1 MNASRRSFVRA
12 SSFAGIAA
20 AIAASF
26 PRLALGQ
33 LNGAKGPIVKLPK
46 EVLISPLYNLSRMN
60 FYNCIGSTFTFAHP
74 THSKVGLRLIE
85 VVDLKPLY
93 GKGRP
98 ASKECFSLTFQG
110 PFGMVFPQGTYAVT
124 GSKLGP
130 FELFIV
136 PTGEP
141 HPQGLLY
148 EANINRLYP

>member
-1 MNASRRSFVRA
+1 MNVSRRSFVRA

-20 AIAASF
+20 AIAASL

-33 LNGAKGPIVKLPK
+33 LNAAKGPIVKLPK
-46 EVLISPLYNLSRMN
+46 EVLASPLYNLSRMN
-60 FYNCIGSTFTFAHP
+60 FYSSIGSTFTFAHP
-74 THSKVGLRLIE
+74 THGKVGLRLIE

-93 GKGRP
+93 GKGLP

-110 PFGMVFPQGTYAVT
+110 PFGMVLPQGTYAVT

-136 PTGEP
+136 PTDEQSP
-141 HPQGLLY
+141 RGLLY

>member
-1 MNASRRSFVRA
+1 MNRSRRSFIRA

-33 LNGAKGPIVKLPK
+33 QKTAKGPITQLPK
-46 EVLISPLYNLSRMN
+46 EVYASPLYNLSMMN
-60 FYNCIGSTFTFAHP
+60 FYNSIKTTFTFAHP

-85 VVDLKPLY
+85 VADLKPLY

-98 ASKECFSLTFQG
+98 ASKECFSLTFLG
-110 PFGMVFPQGTYAVT
+110 PFGVVFPQGTYAVT

-136 PTGEP
+136 PTDEQNPG
-141 HPQGLLY
+141 GLVY

>member
-1 MNASRRSFVRA
+1 MNVSRRSFVRA

-20 AIAASF
+20 AVAASF

-33 LNGAKGPIVKLPK
+33 LNTARGPIVRLPK
-46 EVLISPLYNLSRMN
+46 EVLASPLYNLSRLN
-60 FYNCIGSTFTFAHP
+60 FYSNIGSTFTFAHP
-74 THSKVGLRLIE
+74 AHGKVALRLIE

-93 GKGRP
+93 GKDRP

-110 PFGMVFPQGTYAVT
+110 PFGMPLEQDTYTVQSNL
-124 GSKLGP
+124 GS

-136 PTGEP
+136 PTDEQ
-141 HPQGLLY
+141 HPRGLIY

>member
-20 AIAASF
+20 AIAASL

-33 LNGAKGPIVKLPK
+33 QKTANPPITQLPK
-46 EVLISPLYNLSRMN
+46 EVLTSPLYNLSRMN
-60 FYNCIGSTFTFAHP
+60 FYSNIGSTFTFAHP
-74 THSKVGLRLIE
+74 THSKVGMRLIE
-85 VVDLKPLY
+85 VADLRPLY

-98 ASKECFSLTFQG
+98 ESKECFSLTFLG

-136 PTGEP
+136 PTDEQSP
-141 HPQGLLY
+141 RGLIY